1 MGEQKSKEA
10 QLGFKRLMEMG
21 IMPNLIACRA
31 AHPVKESVKEKIS
44 MYTNVP
50 MRRVVS
56 MHDVESIYT
65 IPESLR
71 ESGLDREVLTLL
83 DLHDRTNQRL
93 EDQNRQ
99 TWSWFSPSGRWSR
112 ENATKHDWWIRIPLS
127 AWWSKISIPPAV
139 ARFESNALTQRSHR
153 RSGATFLRQRGTSA

>member
-1 MGEQKSKEA
+1 
-10 QLGFKRLMEMG
+10 
-21 IMPNLIACRA
+21 
-31 AHPVKESVKEKIS
+31 

-50 MRRVVS
+50 MKRVVS

-83 DLHDRTNQRL
+83 DLHDRTHQRL

-99 TWSWFSPSGRWSR
+99 KWSWFVSASARRRRRSPSPSP
-112 ENATKHDWWIRIPLS
+112 EIRDLRD
-127 AWWSKISIPPAV
+127 AYASIMKACEHCGVSQGVNVNLKWVDTTAIEP
-139 ARFESNALTQRSHR
+139 SNVTRH
-153 RSGATFLRQRGTSA
+153 LRDCHGIIVPGGFGIRGTEGKIECIRYAREQKVPYLGSV